1 MIQHIE
7 LKRRWF
13 TEEST
18 IGEIYLD
25 GVFECFMLEDVR
37 RGPGIKVPGKT
48 CIPPGEYLVEI
59 TDSPK
64 FKRPLPLVFNFTTA
78 DGRLLVKN
86 EGITFEGVRWH
97 TGNIPEHTE
106 GCQLTGQERAL
117 NKVLHSTVA
126 LDVLFAKLTLEG
138 AHRRFRYTIT
148 DEPVAIAA
156 PPG

>member
-1 MIQHIE
+1 MIEHIE

-18 IGEIYLD
+18 IGELYLD

-37 RGPGIKVPGKT
+37 RGAGIKVPGKT
-48 CIPPGEYLVEI
+48 CIPPGEYFVEI
-59 TDSPK
+59 TPSPK
-64 FKRPLPLVFNFTTA
+64 FKRDLPRVFNFITA
-78 DGRLLVKN
+78 DGRMLVKN
-86 EGITFEGVRWH
+86 EGISFEGVLWH

-106 GCQLTGQERAL
+106 GCQLTGQERAV
-117 NKVLHSTVA
+117 NKVLRSTVA
-126 LDVLFAKLTLEG
+126 LDVLFAKLSLLG
-138 AHRRFRYTIT
+138 PRHRFRYTIT